1 MILSIYFSKNY
12 FHFNNSL
19 FYNEYIVILTFLFV
33 ATILSV
39 VIALFSYLLAVQKPH
54 IKKLSTYECGFARQ
68 GLVTEKSSFDLDS
81 KSRDADEPEPTLV
94 IDVSARTNVNPR
106 SMFFQEA
113 VNAQAY
119 WLVGDQKLPFLGLF
133 ITVPSDSPVP
143 SQDIAPNQTLT
154 NCFKSL

>member
-1 MILSIYFSKNY
+1 MNALVYS
-12 FHFNNSL
+12 HFNNSL

-39 VIALFSYLLAVQKPH
+39 VIALFSYLLAVQKLY
-54 IKKLSTYECGFARQ
+54 IKELSTFARQ
-68 GLVTEKSSFDLDS
+68 GLVTKKSSFDLDS
-81 KSRDADEPEPTLV
+81 KSRDAEEPEPTLV

-106 SMFFQEA
+106 SMFFKEA

-119 WLVGDQKLPFLGLF
+119 WLVGDQKLPVFGLF

-143 SQDIAPNQTLT
+143 SQDPFPNQTLT

>member
-1 MILSIYFSKNY
+1 MNGLLYY
-12 FHFNNSL
+12 HFNNSL

-39 VIALFSYLLAVQKPH
+39 VIALFSYLLAVQKLY
-54 IKKLSTYECGFARQ
+54 IKELSTYECSFARQ
-68 GLVTEKSSFDLDS
+68 RLVTKKSSFGLDS
-81 KSRDADEPEPTLV
+81 KSRDAEDPEPTLV

-106 SMFFQEA
+106 SMFFKET

-119 WLVGDQKLPFLGLF
+119 WLIGDQKLPVFGLF

>member
-1 MILSIYFSKNY
+1 MNALVYS
-12 FHFNNSL
+12 HFNNSL

-39 VIALFSYLLAVQKPH
+39 VIALFSYLLAVQKLY
-54 IKKLSTYECGFARQ
+54 IKELSTYECGFARQ
-68 GLVTEKSSFDLDS
+68 GLVTKKSSFDLDS
-81 KSRDADEPEPTLV
+81 KSRDAEEPEPTLV

-106 SMFFQEA
+106 SMFFKEA

-119 WLVGDQKLPFLGLF
+119 WLVGDQKLPVFGLF

-143 SQDIAPNQTLT
+143 SQDPFPNQTLT

>member
-1 MILSIYFSKNY
+1 MMYTFKY

-39 VIALFSYLLAVQKPH
+39 VIVLFSYLLAVQKPET
-54 IKKLSTYECGFARQ
+54 KKLSTYECDFARQ

-106 SMFFQEA
+106 SMCFHEA

-119 WLVGDQKLPFLGLF
+119 WLVGGQKRPFLGLF

-154 NCFKSL
+154 NCFRSL